1 MTTSITHQWATGATL
16 KALLLTAIVST
27 SALWLPTNFAFAQTG
42 ATTHERAISTAASE
56 LAQRHYRRGNTYNNL
71 ERYNDAIDEYRLAVA
86 ADPNLADA
94 YRNLANIYL
103 HQERFNDAIPMLA
116 RFINLQDQASTPLTA
131 SLKTIGELLRRSER
145 YDEAISFDVRAIAAD
160 PRDDSQVHIMGN
172 IYDNA
177 GHADKAI
184 QIYEKAAETITGNA
198 FMNRTLGRLY
208 EREGRLEDAL
218 AQYRKAAETDLGS
231 QFYRELVQNLE
242 TRLNQG
248 AQLQGNG

>member
-1 MTTSITHQWATGATL
+1 MKKSMSNPTHSLFRAMLLTLGAALLAAPASNSIAQPVGATVQER
-16 KALLLTAIVST
+16 AAAST
-27 SALWLPTNFAFAQTG
+27 S
-42 ATTHERAISTAASE
+42 SE
-56 LAQRHYRRGNTYNNL
+56 LAQRHYRRANTYNNL
-71 ERYNDAIDEYRLAVA
+71 ERYEEAIEEYRLAVA

-103 HQERFNDAIPMLA
+103 SQDRLQEAIPMLS
-116 RFINLQDQASTPLTA
+116 RFIDLQQEASTPLTA

-145 YDEAISFDVRAIAAD
+145 FDEAIEYDVRAIMAD
-160 PRDDSQVHIMGN
+160 PRDDSQVHLMGN
-172 IYDNA
+172 FYDNA
-177 GHADKAI
+177 GHVDKAI
-184 QIYEKAAETITGNA
+184 RIYEAAAEAMPGNA

-242 TRLNQG
+242 TRIDQQAQG
-248 AQLQGNG
+248 